1 MSARAKAVQGSNQR
15 ARAVGIPGLQAGE
28 DVKANQT
35 LKVSIHKKL
44 TVAISFGIAEA
55 LELIAS
61 GQIEKARN
69 SLEATLRYADAV
81 SPSVSKN
88 VGLYSVRCGKGF

>member
-1 MSARAKAVQGSNQR
+1 M
-15 ARAVGIPGLQAGE
+15 
-28 DVKANQT
+28 ANQE
-35 LKVSIHKKL
+35 LKVSMRRGL
-44 TVAISFGIAEA
+44 PVAISFGIAEA

-69 SLEATLRYADAV
+69 SLEDTLRYADAV